1 LDEPLDLSGGKL
13 EVIYEDLEKEGIK
26 VHICTLVAEDWE
38 EIYIHSKLC
47 LINDTFATLGSANIN
62 TRSMQIDSELNVAV
76 ESQPA
81 SYKIRHETWGWHTN
95 GNTEM
100 NPGEQ
105 LVDPVTTNILF
116 DEWTTMLQENK
127 RHKKED
133 LFRLMPLMEFD
144 LTNKNQVYTQDLD

>member
-1 LDEPLDLSGGKL
+1 M
-13 EVIYEDLEKEGIK
+13 EKEGIK

-105 LVDPVTTNILF
+105 LIDPSLAGDVF
-116 DEWTTMLQENK
+116 DTWYEELDNNK
-127 RHKKED
+127 GAKDKNKK
-133 LFRLMPLMEFD
+133 RLMPLLEFD
-144 LTNKNQVYTQDLD
+144 LTNKNRVYTQDLD